1 MSEEEKEM
9 ILKCTCIDKC
19 GIVEYEYLKD
29 FDNFA
34 ISFYQK
40 RRVKG
45 NSIIID
51 KKQAKELIDFLNK
64 FVEE

>member
-1 MSEEEKEM
+1 MSEKELM
-9 ILKCTCIDKC
+9 LKCDSGC
-19 GIVEYEYLKD
+19 GIIEYEYLKD
-29 FDNFA
+29 FDEFA

-45 NSIIID
+45 NSIIIT

-64 FVEE
+64 FIEK